1 MWHPAHTR
9 ASLGNP
15 LRDRPICAF
24 RGPGSLDLPEH
35 PRRNVRP
42 LRVFRPLMPD
52 SPTFRTTPARLI
64 AAALVLALTA
74 VGLILVSPSGAANQ
88 TAKLLGGS
96 GKTPK
101 PLCPKDCRGTGSVT
115 GFQVLANGR
124 KSISRIPDDGHIV
137 AWSVELSKPD
147 KGQIAGFGEL
157 FEDKK
162 FGTEPVARLSVLKKA
177 KGKKKSRYTLA
188 KQTPTVPMLEHLG
201 SKPVIALNKPLKV
214 KKGQIAALTLPTWA
228 PLFTD
233 TLNKASNSW
242 KASRAPGEC
251 GADTVIDAKPHMRK
265 GSTRTYGCTLTGE
278 RVVYWAYFVPDKGK
292 GGGGGGGKN

>member
-1 MWHPAHTR
+1 
-9 ASLGNP
+9 
-15 LRDRPICAF
+15 
-24 RGPGSLDLPEH
+24 
-35 PRRNVRP
+35 
-42 LRVFRPLMPD
+42 MPD
-52 SPTFRTTPARLI
+52 SSTSKATPARIL
-64 AAALVLALTA
+64 AAALVLALTV
-74 VGLILVSPSGAANQ
+74 VGLILVSPSGAANVSRRSCS
-88 TAKLLGGS
+88 AAAARRRS
-96 GKTPK
+96 RSAPS
-101 PLCPKDCRGTGSVT
+101 DCRGTGSVT
-115 GFQVLANGR
+115 GFQVMANGR

-162 FGTEPVARLSVLKKA
+162 FGTEPVARLSVLKKE

-188 KQTPTVPMLEHLG
+188 KQTPTVPMLEHFG
-201 SKPVIALNKPLKV
+201 SKPIFALNKPLKV

-251 GADTVIDAKPHMRK
+251 GADTVTDAKPHMRK

-292 GGGGGGGKN
+292 GGGGGGKN